1 MQVFKDLSPQ
11 LISNAFVAFLFAASG
26 PVAIILSVGA
36 GGRLTSEELSS
47 WIFGVFIV
55 NGLMTIYFCL
65 KYRQPLA
72 FFWTIPGT
80 VLIGPALDHLSFPQV
95 VGAFLATGVFMAV
108 LGMSGV
114 VGRLMKAAPMPIVMG
129 MVAGVFMKFGL
140 DWIGALRDDAAI
152 AIPMTA
158 AFIALSAIP
167 RLAKVMPPLI
177 GALVVG
183 VAAWGIAHGFD
194 VELGDSVAQV
204 GLPTLQIPVFSLQAM
219 IELVVPLAITVLVV
233 QNGQGVAVLKAAG
246 HEPPVNTIA
255 TACGIGSII
264 AGTVGSASSCLTG
277 PVNAIISADGAKEKH
292 YAAGVVVGLLAL
304 PFGLAAPIFTKFMLA
319 APAAFIASL
328 AGLAMLRVLQM
339 AFMTAFQGRFIFGA
353 LITFLVTVSDLTLFN
368 IGAAFWGL
376 VFGVIASWLLERDD
390 FKTLAEA

>member
-80 VLIGPALDHLSFPQV
+80 VLIGPALDHLTFPQV

-158 AFIALSAIP
+158 AFIALSAVP
-167 RLAKVMPPLI
+167 RLAKAMPPLI
-177 GALVVG
+177 GALIVG

-194 VELGDSVAQV
+194 VEFGDSVAQV

-246 HEPPVNTIA
+246 HQPPVNAIA

-264 AGTVGSASSCLTG
+264 AGMVGSASSCLTG

-376 VFGVIASWLLERDD
+376 VFGVIASWLLERND

>member
-1 MQVFKDLSPQ
+1 MPVFKDLSPQ
-11 LISNAFVAFLFAASG
+11 LVSNAFVAFLFAASG

-65 KYRQPLA
+65 KHRQPLS

-80 VLIGPALDHLSFPQV
+80 VLIGPALDHLTFPQV
-95 VGAFLATGVFMAV
+95 VGAFLATGLLMLV
-108 LGMSGV
+108 LGLSGV

-140 DWIGALRDDAAI
+140 DWIDALRDDAAI

-158 AFIALSAIP
+158 AFIALSALP
-167 RLAKVMPPLI
+167 RLARIMPPLI
-177 GALVVG
+177 GALIVG
-183 VAAWGIAHGFD
+183 VVAWAIVPGFD
-194 VELGDSVAQV
+194 VDLGDSVSRI
-204 GLPTLQIPVFSLQAM
+204 GLPMIQTPQFSLQAM

-233 QNGQGVAVLKAAG
+233 QNGQGVAVLKSAG
-246 HEPPVNTIA
+246 HEPPVNAIA
-255 TACGIGSII
+255 VACGIGSMI
-264 AGTVGSASSCLTG
+264 AGMVGSASSCLTG
-277 PVNAIISADGAKEKH
+277 PVNAIISADGPKEKH

-304 PFGLAAPIFTKFMLA
+304 PFGLAAPVFTKIMLA

-328 AGLAMLRVLQM
+328 AGLAMLKVLQM

-353 LITFLVTVSDLTLFN
+353 LITFLVTVSDLTIFN

-376 VFGVIASWLLERDD
+376 VFGFVASWLLERKD
-390 FKTLAEA
+390 FQSLAAG

>member
-1 MQVFKDLSPQ
+1 MSVFKDLSPQ

-36 GGRLTSEELSS
+36 NGRLSSQELAS

-55 NGLMTIYFCL
+55 NGLLSLYFCL

-80 VLIGPALDHLSFPQV
+80 VLIGPALDHLTFPEV
-95 VGAFLATGVFMAV
+95 VGAFLATGLLMAV

-129 MVAGVFMKFGL
+129 MVAGVFMQFGL
-140 DWIGALRDDAAI
+140 NWIGALRDDAAI
-152 AIPMTA
+152 AIPMTV
-158 AFIALSAIP
+158 AFLALSALP
-167 RLAKVMPPLI
+167 RLAKAMPPLI
-177 GALVVG
+177 GALIIG
-183 VAAWGIAHGFD
+183 IAAWGIVHGFNVD
-194 VELGDSVAQV
+194 LGDSVSQV
-204 GLPTLQIPVFSLQAM
+204 GLPLIQTPVFSLQAM

-246 HEPPVNTIA
+246 HEPPVNA
-255 TACGIGSII
+255 VAVACGVGSMI
-264 AGTVGSASSCLTG
+264 AGMVGAASSCLTG
-277 PVNAIISADGAKEKH
+277 PVNAIISADGPKEKH
-292 YAAGVVVGLLAL
+292 YAAGVVVGLLAI
-304 PFGLAAPIFTKFMLA
+304 PFGLMAPVFTKVMLA
-319 APAAFIASL
+319 APAAFITSL

-353 LITFLVTVSDLTLFN
+353 LITFLVTVSDLTIFN

-390 FKTLAEA
+390 FKTLAES